1 MLWVIVPIVIII
13 VGIFVGVE
21 LSKFNDQA
29 SLFTEADKNSI
40 VNIMLIEDIGK
51 DIMNGK

>member
-13 VGIFVGVE
+13 AGIFVGVE

-29 SLFTEADKNSI
+29 PLFTEADKNSI
-40 VNIMLIEDIGK
+40 LTLMLIEDVGK

>member
-1 MLWVIVPIVIII
+1 MLWVIVSIVIII

-29 SLFTEADKNSI
+29 PLFTEADKNSI

-51 DIMNGK
+51 DIINGK

>member
-1 MLWVIVPIVIII
+1 MLWVIVPIILII

-29 SLFTEADKNSI
+29 PIFTEADRNSI

>member
-1 MLWVIVPIVIII
+1 MLWVIVPIILII

-21 LSKFNDQA
+21 LSKFNDKA
-29 SLFTEADKNSI
+29 PLFTEADKNSI

>member
-29 SLFTEADKNSI
+29 PLFTEADKKSI

>member
-1 MLWVIVPIVIII
+1 MLWVIVPIIII
-13 VGIFVGVE
+13 IAGIFVGVE

-29 SLFTEADKNSI
+29 PLFTEADRNSL